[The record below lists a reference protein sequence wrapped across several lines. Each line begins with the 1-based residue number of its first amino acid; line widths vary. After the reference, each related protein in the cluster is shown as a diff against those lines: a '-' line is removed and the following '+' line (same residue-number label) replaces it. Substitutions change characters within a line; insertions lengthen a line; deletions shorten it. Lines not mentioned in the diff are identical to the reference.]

1 MRSQLHSTKM
11 YTSEQ
16 RHQLEHVFVVKLAA
30 YENWEVDPSTI
41 YSAVETNPRV
51 KRWLELSRKLLD
63 VVEQA
68 IS

>member
-1 MRSQLHSTKM
+1 M

-16 RHQLEHVFVVKLAA
+16 RHQLEKEFVVKLAA

-51 KRWLELSRKLLD
+51 KRWLELSRKLID
-63 VVEQA
+63 VVEQT

>member
-1 MRSQLHSTKM
+1 M

-16 RHQLEHVFVVKLAA
+16 RHQLEKEFVVRLAA

-41 YSAVETNPRV
+41 HLAAETNPRV

>member
-1 MRSQLHSTKM
+1 M

-16 RHQLEHVFVVKLAA
+16 RHQLEKEFVVKLAA

-51 KRWLELSRKLLD
+51 KALVR
-63 VVEQA
+63 A
-68 IS
+68 IKKVT